1 MSSARKSDEARE
13 RESKNRFFIK
23 VFLEV
28 IFYCKNILNSNKFTI
43 DLILPLNL
51 LNFKKKKKKGFW
63 GVFNLFIFGALI
75 FVTIKSSFEF
85 YHQYLMGI
93 KPN

>member
-1 MSSARKSDEARE
+1 M
-13 RESKNRFFIK
+13 
-23 VFLEV
+23 FLKV
-28 IFYCKNILNSNKFTI
+28 IFCCKNILNSNRFTI

-51 LNFKKKKKKGFW
+51 LNFKKKKKILEY
-63 GVFNLFIFGALI
+63 FNLFIFGVLI

-85 YHQYLMGI
+85 YQYSMGI

>member
-1 MSSARKSDEARE
+1 MSSAWSNDAARV

-28 IFYCKNILNSNKFTI
+28 IFCCKNILNSNKFTI

-51 LNFKKKKKKGFW
+51 LNFKKKKKKILGY
-63 GVFNLFIFGALI
+63 FNLFIFGVLI
-75 FVTIKSSFEF
+75 FVTIKLSFEF
-85 YHQYLMGI
+85 YKQYLMRI
-93 KPN
+93 EF

>member
-1 MSSARKSDEARE
+1 MSSAQSNDAVRD

-28 IFYCKNILNSNKFTI
+28 IFCCKNILNSNKFTI

-51 LNFKKKKKKGFW
+51 LNFKKKKKKDF
-63 GVFNLFIFGALI
+63 GVF
-75 FVTIKSSFEF
+75 
-85 YHQYLMGI
+85 
-93 KPN
+93 